1 MDILGIG
8 PLELIL
14 ILVIA
19 LIVLGP
25 SDMVKA
31 GRTIGKFLRQIV
43 TSPTWHAV
51 TKTSSELRN
60 LPNKLIRDA
69 GLEEDLKEIQ
79 DVAKKAIPP
88 SVSQDLTKWQ
98 EDVNSWTTSPTIGN
112 PPDELKQTEIDSSQ
126 DVETPAG
133 DQETNQSTSI
143 ETQDVSRPEEARSPG
158 AELQNNQEQA
168 D

>member
-8 PLELIL
+8 PLELVLIL
-14 ILVIA
+14 IIA

-51 TKTSSELRN
+51 TRTSTELRN

-69 GLEEDLKEIQ
+69 GLEDDLREIQ
-79 DVAKKAIPP
+79 DATKKAIPP
-88 SVSQDLTKWQ
+88 SLNQDLSKWQ
-98 EDVNSWTTSPTIGN
+98 EDINSWTTPPTIGGQ
-112 PPDELKQTEIDSSQ
+112 PPEEDQTTEEAQSIEETQPIEEAQPADESSQ
-126 DVETPAG
+126 NKEPLE
-133 DQETNQSTSI
+133 DQEQV
-143 ETQDVSRPEEARSPG
+143 D
-158 AELQNNQEQA
+158 
-168 D
+168 

>member
-8 PLELIL
+8 PLELVL

-60 LPNKLIRDA
+60 LPTKLIRDA

-79 DVAKKAIPP
+79 DATKKAIP
-88 SVSQDLTKWQ
+88 STVNQDLSKWQ
-98 EDVNSWTTSPTIGN
+98 EDIDSWTTTPTIGTQPVDDSSTPIESDGSLQSAN
-112 PPDELKQTEIDSSQ
+112 DSSPTTEPDEVTQTTNDASPST
-126 DVETPAG
+126 DL
-133 DQETNQSTSI
+133 QE
-143 ETQDVSRPEEARSPG
+143 
-158 AELQNNQEQA
+158 NQEQA

>member
-8 PLELIL
+8 PLELVLIL
-14 ILVIA
+14 IIA

-51 TKTSSELRN
+51 TRTSTELRN

-69 GLEEDLKEIQ
+69 GLEDDLREIQ
-79 DVAKKAIPP
+79 DATKKAIPP
-88 SVSQDLTKWQ
+88 SLNQDLSKWQ
-98 EDVNSWTTSPTIGN
+98 EDINSWTTPPTIGGQ
-112 PPDELKQTEIDSSQ
+112 P
-126 DVETPAG
+126 
-133 DQETNQSTSI
+133 
-143 ETQDVSRPEEARSPG
+143 PEEAQPIEETQPIEEARPADKSS
-158 AELQNNQEQA
+158 QNKEPLEDQEQA

>member
-8 PLELIL
+8 PLELVLIL
-14 ILVIA
+14 IIA

-25 SDMVKA
+25 SDMVKS

-51 TKTSSELRN
+51 TRTSTELRN

-69 GLEEDLKEIQ
+69 GLEDDLREIQ
-79 DVAKKAIPP
+79 DATKKAIPP
-88 SVSQDLTKWQ
+88 SLNKDLSKWQ
-98 EDVNSWTTSPTIGN
+98 ADINSWTTPPTIGSQ
-112 PPDELKQTEIDSSQ
+112 PTDESQPSEEVQPTEEVQPADESSHNKEPLE
-126 DVETPAG
+126 D
-133 DQETNQSTSI
+133 
-143 ETQDVSRPEEARSPG
+143 
-158 AELQNNQEQA
+158 QEQA